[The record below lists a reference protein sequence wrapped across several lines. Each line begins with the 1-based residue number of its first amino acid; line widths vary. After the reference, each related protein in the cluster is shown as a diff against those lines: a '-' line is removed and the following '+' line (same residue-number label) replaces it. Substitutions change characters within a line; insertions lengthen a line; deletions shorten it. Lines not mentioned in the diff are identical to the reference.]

1 MFRIQDIHHQFED
14 VYKLENI
21 NMTGDRIW
29 HKYKMQKCGYKYK
42 MQCLFNIFLINIL
55 FCNFL
60 LVQDW
65 PIERNLQQCMKN
77 SAEKN
82 H

>member
-1 MFRIQDIHHQFED
+1 
-14 VYKLENI
+14 
-21 NMTGDRIW
+21 
-29 HKYKMQKCGYKYK
+29 
-42 MQCLFNIFLINIL
+42 MQCLFDIFLINIL

-77 SAEKN
+77 SAEKKPLMEGKAQFMS